1 MKFGNRKVNPLVLI
15 LYLGVGENGSN
26 VEASRALNIHEETV
40 GGLNQSLELVLG
52 FLVSEGRVE
61 KVLGHF
67 CG

>member
-1 MKFGNRKVNPLVLI
+1 
-15 LYLGVGENGSN
+15 VGENGSN

-67 CG
+67 CGY